1 MFIGNNVI
9 IADTIAMKEKGLKL
23 FMSSRSNSF
32 FPVFCAD
39 GNPLNYELPD
49 ATGRMMV

>member
-9 IADTIAMKEKGLKL
+9 IADAIAMKGEGLKL
-23 FMSSRSNSF
+23 FMSSRSNSL
-32 FPVFCAD
+32 FPVFFAD
-39 GNPLNYELPD
+39 SNLLNYELPD